1 MDSTSLRVPMTI
13 ILLVGIVIGCGLMLA
28 APMAA
33 KL

>member
-1 MDSTSLRVPMTI
+1 MGSTSVQTTMTI

-28 APMAA
+28 APIAT

>member
-1 MDSTSLRVPMTI
+1 MTI

-28 APMAA
+28 APIAT